1 MTNRQL
7 TGFLWMVFLFL
18 IQETFSD
25 VFWRLHP
32 PLLLIGVIF
41 YAMTEGPIFG
51 AVIGCFAGFLLDILG
66 VGKLGISMAIFA
78 LIGAL
83 SGFSSAKIFYDSLFT
98 QISLP
103 VLGQF
108 FVCLVNLFFVK
119 APAGPEILKEAF
131 FMSQP
136 WLVVLVSPAVFL
148 FLKKISFVRHER
160 RKTRM
165 IR

>member
-1 MTNRQL
+1 
-7 TGFLWMVFLFL
+7 MVFLFL
-18 IQETFSD
+18 IQGAFNN

-32 PLLLIGVIF
+32 PFLLIGVIF

-66 VGKLGISMAIFA
+66 VGKLGVFMVIFA
-78 LIGAL
+78 LIGTL

-103 VLGQF
+103 FLSQF
-108 FVCLVNLFFVK
+108 FVCLVNLYFIES
-119 APAGPEILKEAF
+119 PAGPGIIKEAF

-136 WLVVLVSPAVFL
+136 WFVALVSPAVFL